1 MEDQGENQGQG
12 FDQNSGLDE
21 IQLLEDPR
29 AQEALQV
36 AQPLVNQSDIQG
48 EPSTVLRV
56 TVEHMIHEVTHE
68 KLDERNKII
77 MYSDIDSNI
86 FGDLILNEVITWW

>member
-36 AQPLVNQSDIQG
+36 AQPLLNPSDTQE
-48 EPSTVLRV
+48 EPSAVLRV
-56 TVEHMIHEVTHE
+56 SVEDTLHQVTQ
-68 KLDERNKII
+68 KNFMK
-77 MYSDIDSNI
+77 
-86 FGDLILNEVITWW
+86 